1 MIRWYVLSRI
11 SYSYYNK
18 KVYYYYNKKLI
29 ILRNEGDNMTDKQ
42 VRKIIEEALT
52 KILGEY
58 GSDPNAS
65 IEMLPLLE
73 DYQVLQFYADVVV
86 HIDVARVKLTTL
98 DRDHGYTIGSED

>member
-42 VRKIIEEALT
+42 VRKIIEEALI

>member
-1 MIRWYVLSRI
+1 
-11 SYSYYNK
+11 
-18 KVYYYYNKKLI
+18 
-29 ILRNEGDNMTDKQ
+29 MTDKQ